1 MADFL
6 KNEQGV
12 KDMLIAVRDAAQKRS
27 WVAFGYEGEDTT
39 ISVLGQGT
47 GGIVETEP
55 FLQDKNVVY
64 ILYSYVVAESD
75 GGAAVIEMLKYIL
88 ITFVGGEVKPLHR
101 ARSTQHRVYLY
112 NFAQPFLQLAGE
124 MQAVHKDEVTENAIA
139 QKLSGSRLEQHTDST
154 TSDKLTGGRTGTKPG
169 QDRAHFVDQEA
180 AISAVKAI
188 RADSDPL
195 RWIAWRYQPEV
206 AEDPEALVE
215 VSRGSGGYNEVEPLF
230 KPASVIFVL
239 LALDTK
245 SEGDYASTKYTLI
258 TWCSDDVRPMHK
270 ARSAQDRLQLVT
282 IFNQHLQ
289 LSAEWQATTLS
300 EISEEKLLHKLQG
313 SIIQE
318 EKVVSNEPRA
328 KATIND
334 GVSKFNPDFKPNTA
348 TVKVDW
354 DADQESVATTAI
366 QSLRDAKTNWAL
378 FGYAGTSNKISFL
391 QQGNG
396 DWTEVDAL
404 LDDKNVYY
412 AIIGVA
418 FGLGDYV
425 QNKYIFLNWIGSKA
439 KPTVRAR
446 SSQHRVALYAFAGS
460 IFPLAGEMQ
469 ALARED
475 ATSENIRKKLIGTT
489 QLSEEQQQ
497 LAERSSSPAPG
508 GSGNAEASSSTGVEK
523 FELVDAAG
531 IETVLKK
538 VRDDSN
544 TTNWVSFKY
553 AEDGSYKIQLDR
565 EGHGGVEE
573 IKPLL
578 KDDTILYLVVGVVQT
593 EVDYQTV
600 KYIFVTFIGPNVK
613 PLHKARSSQHRVKLY
628 NHFGQFL
635 QLAGEL
641 QLLTADDLS
650 EVALISKLSGS
661 RMVSGAMAKT
671 AARRATVSK
680 GSMEKFAFADE
691 TAALAALES
700 LRKDTNEWVV
710 FGSPEGKPELVGVL
724 ATGKGQI
731 DAVKAHFGDEQ
742 VRYAVIAFKVV
753 EVVEDVDYTRAK
765 NIFISWCGPEVKPL
779 AKARSSQ
786 QRVPIYEYCLKVLP
800 LHGQIHAEK
809 SSDLNENEV
818 LEKFSGARTQI
829 SDKIEKE
836 AARLKELEAAKA
848 SSSAGADGAENT
860 KVDIST
866 FFKQTEQVTPLLKQ
880 LYAGTLNWVAL
891 GYLPN
896 DETTVVLLES
906 GNSGID
912 GFKSLLQDNQVLY
925 VVTAVKEDNRDA
937 SHQAD
942 DHATLEGY
950 ATTKFVQVNWVGKDV
965 KPLQRARSSQHRVA
979 LATQLVGV
987 ALQLS
992 AELPATHLEEV
1003 TEITLRDKIT
1013 GSRVKV

>member
-1 MADFL
+1 MTDFL

-12 KDMLIAVRDAAQKRS
+12 KDVLSAVRDAAQKRS

-39 ISVLGQGT
+39 ISVIGQGS
-47 GGIVETEP
+47 GGIAETES

-64 ILYSYVVAESD
+64 ILYSYVAAESD

-124 MQAVHKDEVTENAIA
+124 MQAVHKSEVTETAIA

-154 TSDKLTGGRTGTKPG
+154 SSDKLTGGRTGTRAG
-169 QDRAHFVDQEA
+169 QDKVHFVDEA
-180 AISAVKAI
+180 SSIGAIKSI
-188 RADSDPL
+188 RADSDSL

-206 AEDPEALVE
+206 AEDPEALLE
-215 VSRGSGGYNEVEPLF
+215 VSRGTGGYSEVESLL
-230 KPASVIFVL
+230 KPGIVIFIL

-258 TWCSDDVRPMHK
+258 TWCSDDVKPMHK
-270 ARSAQDRLQLVT
+270 ARSAQDRLQLVD
-282 IFNQHLQ
+282 IINQHLQ
-289 LSAEWQATTLS
+289 LSAEWQATTLA

-318 EKVVSNEPRA
+318 EKVISNEPRA

-334 GVSKFNPDFKPNTA
+334 GTSKFHPDFKPNTA
-348 TVKVDW
+348 AVKVDW
-354 DADQESVATTAI
+354 DANQEEPATVAI

-412 AIIGVA
+412 AIIGVT

-425 QNKYIFLNWIGSKA
+425 QNKYIFINWIGAKA

-497 LAERSSSPAPG
+497 LAERSGSPAP
-508 GSGNAEASSSTGVEK
+508 NATSSSSSGVET
-523 FELVDAAG
+523 FELIDAPG
-531 IETVLKK
+531 IEAALKK
-538 VRDDSN
+538 VKDDSN

-565 EGHGGVEE
+565 EGSGGIEE
-573 IKPLL
+573 VKPLL

-641 QLLTADDLS
+641 QILSADDLS

-661 RMVSGAMAKT
+661 RMVSGAQAKT
-671 AARRATVSK
+671 TARRATVSK
-680 GSMEKFAFADE
+680 GSMEKFAFGDE
-691 TAALAALES
+691 AAAVAALES
-700 LRKDTNEWVV
+700 LRKDNENEWVV
-710 FGSPEGKPELVGVL
+710 FGSTPEKADTTVVL

-731 DAVKAHFGDEQ
+731 DAVKAHFGDDQ

-753 EVVEDVDYTRAK
+753 EVVEEVDYTRSK

-800 LHGQIHAEK
+800 MHGQIHAEK
-809 SSDLNENEV
+809 ASDLNENEV
-818 LEKFSGARTQI
+818 LEKFSGSRTQVAE
-829 SDKIEKE
+829 KIEKE
-836 AARLKELEAAKA
+836 AARLKEMEAAKN
-848 SSSAGADGAENT
+848 SSNGTAEPTENA

-866 FFKQTEQVTPLLKQ
+866 FFKQTDEVTPLLKQ
-880 LYAGTLNWVAL
+880 MYAATAGSINWIAL
-891 GYLPN
+891 GYKPD
-896 DETTVVLLES
+896 DETTVVLVES
-906 GNSGID
+906 GTSGID
-912 GFKSLLQDNQVLY
+912 GFKQLLKDNEVMY
-925 VVTAVKEDNRDA
+925 IVTAVKEDNRDA

-942 DHATLEGY
+942 DHATLESY

-979 LATQLVGV
+979 LATQLVGP

-992 AELPATHLEEV
+992 AELPATQLDDI